1 MALTQELP
9 PLRIALVGPTH
20 PAPGGVVHF
29 TAGLADALAQRGLVT
44 TIGWRRGYPARLH
57 PGTVRDLTSE
67 QSVSA
72 VDALP
77 ILDLLDPRTWWRA
90 AAQICRCGA
99 QVAVVQWVH
108 PIHAPVIA
116 LLARALRSRGIG
128 LVLIC
133 HNIEPHESN
142 PIWRLATRWAL
153 RQAGALV
160 IHAATLRPA
169 AAALAPRVPIV
180 QAFMPAFTNVAETL
194 GTATIWQAE
203 AVRERHRVGNRK
215 LVLLFGY
222 LRPYKG
228 AEDAIAAMAH
238 VTEDAFLLVAGEC
251 WGDPERFRRAA
262 ADAGVQGR
270 VALDLCYQPND
281 AIPALFGAADVVV
294 LPYRAA
300 TQSAVATLAFAY
312 ERPVV
317 ATDVGGLGE
326 LVQEG
331 VTGALAEP
339 SNPRSLAEAIDRVLG
354 AERDWTL
361 GLAAARRSLTFDRY
375 ATFVEEAGWR
385 SLGRRPRVPR
395 AT

>member
-1 MALTQELP
+1 
-9 PLRIALVGPTH
+9 LRIALVGPTH

-29 TAGLADALAQRGLVT
+29 TAGLADALARRGLVA
-44 TIGWRRGYPARLH
+44 TIGWRRGYPARFH
-57 PGTVRDLTSE
+57 PGTVRDLASE

-72 VDALP
+72 IDAAP
-77 ILDLLDPRTWWRA
+77 VLDFLDPRTWWRA
-90 AAQICRCGA
+90 AAQICHSGA

-116 LLARALRSRGIG
+116 LLSRALKSRGIG

-133 HNIEPHESN
+133 HNVEPHESN
-142 PIWRLATRWAL
+142 PAWRLAARWAL

-160 IHAATLRPA
+160 IHAGSLRPA
-169 AAALAPRVPIV
+169 AARLAPNVPVI

-194 GTATIWQAE
+194 GTATIWEAE
-203 AVRERHRVGNRK
+203 AVRERLGVGNRK
-215 LVLLFGY
+215 LILMFGY

-228 AEDAIAAMAH
+228 AEDAVMAMAH

-251 WGDPERFRRAA
+251 WGDAGRFSRVAA
-262 ADAGVQGR
+262 AAGVQDR
-270 VALDLCYQPND
+270 VAFDLRYQPNE
-281 AIPALFGAADVVV
+281 AIPALFAAADVVV

-339 SNPRSLAEAIDRVLG
+339 SNPRSLAQAIDRVLG
-354 AERDWTL
+354 TEREWAL

-375 ATFVEEAGWR
+375 VTLVEDAGWQ
-385 SLGRRPRVPR
+385 SLGRSPRSSS
-395 AT
+395 TT